1 MRCSW
6 WSTVSFSLELFV
18 QVFFKLIDLMSRGA
32 DWSLADVQFVRDG
45 MACGANLSPLAR
57 SCGWFYS
64 SLKKLARRDKLGES
78 GVQDGPSREA
88 PCLCPDHGGTLALRH
103 WEDEGSTEG
112 TTFAIGQ
119 DRLLGRKDVQIRRE
133 RAQRTELQSAYESL
147 TKARLETKHGR
158 SRR

>member
-1 MRCSW
+1 MG
-6 WSTVSFSLELFV
+6 
-18 QVFFKLIDLMSRGA
+18 RGA

-45 MACGANLSPLAR
+45 MAGGAKVSLLPR
-57 SCGWFYS
+57 SRGWFCS
-64 SLKKLARRDKLGES
+64 SLKTLARRDKLGES

-88 PCLCPDHGGTLALRH
+88 PCLCPDHVCTVALRH

-133 RAQRTELQSAYESL
+133 RAQRPELQSAHESP